1 MPDKLGKNYYKYTD
15 YLLIFLP
22 IVIILGSPTINFF
35 LITSSVLFLYL
46 SIKYKFWIWLKI
58 IWVRLFIVF
67 WLYLILL
74 SMFSIDFQNSFRA
87 SFFLIRFLFFAL
99 CIKYLAFNYFS
110 YKKVFNVWFFIV
122 IFVCLDVWIQYFFG
136 KDLFGY
142 EDHGHRFAGLFGD
155 ELVAGAFLWKIS
167 APIIGLI
174 FYEKVFKNSK
184 KYNYIILTFLIIPL
198 TILITGERASF
209 LMFLFSALLSILF
222 LSYLIK
228 KFKFLISTF
237 LIVFLLYFSAI
248 SMTDSVKNRYTDFL
262 DILKN
267 FNNSSYGILFTSGI
281 EVWKKNKLT
290 GVGLK
295 NFSIVCDMQISAIDK
310 PHQPCSTHPHNLY
323 IQIISE
329 TGLIGLVLF
338 LSFFVA
344 FFVNLLKT
352 FYRSKKKSDQSF
364 LFISCMCFLFSFLW
378 PLTTSGSFYSSWNGF
393 FYWVIIGII
402 LNLSRK
408 SRLNLI

>member
-1 MPDKLGKNYYKYTD
+1 MPDNLGKNYYKYTD
-15 YLLIFLP
+15 YLIIFLP
-22 IVIILGSPTINFF
+22 IIIILGSPAINFF
-35 LITSSVLFLYL
+35 LITSSVFFLYL
-46 SIKYKFWIWLKI
+46 SIKYKFWVWLKI
-58 IWVRLFIVF
+58 TWVRLFIVF

-87 SFFLIRFLFFAL
+87 SFFLIRFLLFAL
-99 CIKYLAFNYFS
+99 CIKYLAFNHFS
-110 YKKVFNVWFFIV
+110 YKKVFNVWFFIL
-122 IFVCLDVWIQYFFG
+122 IFVCLDIWIQYFFG

-174 FYEKVFKNSK
+174 FYEKIFNNNK
-184 KYNYIILTFLIIPL
+184 KYNYFILTFLIIPL

-209 LMFLFSALLSILF
+209 LMFLFSTFLSILF
-222 LSYLIK
+222 LSYFIK
-228 KFKFLISTF
+228 KFKFLIINI
-237 LIVFLLYFSAI
+237 LMVVFLSSAL

-267 FNNSSYGILFTSGI
+267 FNNSSYGVLFTSGI
-281 EVWKKNKLT
+281 EVWRKNKLI

-295 NFSIVCDMQISAIDK
+295 NFSIVCDMEVSPIDK

-338 LSFFVA
+338 FSFFVS
-344 FFVNLLKT
+344 FFAHHLKI
-352 FYRSKKKSDQSF
+352 FFSLKKNSDQSF

-393 FYWVIIGII
+393 FYWVMIGII

-408 SRLNLI
+408 SKLNLI

>member
-1 MPDKLGKNYYKYTD
+1 MPDNLGKNYYKYTD
-15 YLLIFLP
+15 YLIIFLP
-22 IVIILGSPTINFF
+22 IIIILGSPAINFF
-35 LITSSVLFLYL
+35 LITSSVFFLYL
-46 SIKYKFWIWLKI
+46 SIKYKFWVWLKI
-58 IWVRLFIVF
+58 TWVRLFIVF

-99 CIKYLAFNYFS
+99 CIKYLAFNHFS
-110 YKKVFNVWFFIV
+110 YKKVFNVWFFIL
-122 IFVCLDVWIQYFFG
+122 IFVCLDIWIQYFFG

-174 FYEKVFKNSK
+174 FYEKIFNNNK
-184 KYNYIILTFLIIPL
+184 KYNYFILTFLIIPL

-209 LMFLFSALLSILF
+209 LMFLFSTFLSILF
-222 LSYLIK
+222 LSYFIK
-228 KFKFLISTF
+228 KFKFLIINI
-237 LIVFLLYFSAI
+237 LMVVFLSSALL
-248 SMTDSVKNRYTDFL
+248 MTDSVKNRYTDFL

-267 FNNSSYGILFTSGI
+267 FNNSSYGVLFTSGI
-281 EVWKKNKLT
+281 EVWRKNKLI

-295 NFSIVCDMQISAIDK
+295 NFSIVCDMEVSPIDK

-338 LSFFVA
+338 FSFFVS
-344 FFVNLLKT
+344 FFAHHLKI
-352 FYRSKKKSDQSF
+352 FFSLKKNSDQSF

-393 FYWVIIGII
+393 FYWVMIGII

-408 SRLNLI
+408 SKLNLI

>member
-58 IWVRLFIVF
+58 TWVRLFIVF

-87 SFFLIRFLFFAL
+87 SFFLIRFLLFAL
-99 CIKYLAFNYFS
+99 CIKYLAFNHFS
-110 YKKVFNVWFFIV
+110 YKKVFNVWFFIL

-184 KYNYIILTFLIIPL
+184 KYDYIILTFLIIPL
-198 TILITGERASF
+198 TVLITGERASF

-222 LSYLIK
+222 LSYFIK
-228 KFKFLISTF
+228 KFKFLMSTF
-237 LIVFLLYFSAI
+237 LIIFLLSFSAI
-248 SMTDSVKNRYTDFL
+248 SMTDSVKNRYADFL

-267 FNNSSYGILFTSGI
+267 FNNSSYGVLFISGI

-295 NFSIVCDMQISAIDK
+295 NFSIVCDMEVSSIDK
-310 PHQPCSTHPHNLY
+310 PHHPCSTHPHNLY

-338 LSFFVA
+338 FSFFVA
-344 FFVNLLKT
+344 FFAQHLKI
-352 FYRSKKKSDQSF
+352 FYRLKKNSDQSF
-364 LFISCMCFLFSFLW
+364 LFISCTCFLFSFLW

-408 SRLNLI
+408 SKLNLI

>member
-1 MPDKLGKNYYKYTD
+1 MPDKLDKNYYKYTD

-35 LITSSVLFLYL
+35 LITSSILFLHL

-58 IWVRLFIVF
+58 TWVRLFIVF

-74 SMFSIDFQNSFRA
+74 SLFSIDFQNSFRA
-87 SFFLIRFLFFAL
+87 SFFLIRFLLFAL
-99 CIKYLAFNYFS
+99 CIEYLAFNHFS
-110 YKKVFNVWFFIV
+110 YKKVFNVWFFIL

-142 EDHGHRFAGLFGD
+142 EDRGHRFAGLFGD

-174 FYEKVFKNSK
+174 FYERVFKNSK

-209 LMFLFSALLSILF
+209 LMFLFSAILSILF
-222 LSYLIK
+222 LSYFIK
-228 KFKFLISTF
+228 KFKFFIINIF
-237 LIVFLLYFSAI
+237 IVVLLSFSAL

-295 NFSIVCDMQISAIDK
+295 NFSVVCDMEISSIDK
-310 PHQPCSTHPHNLY
+310 PYQPCSTHPHNLY
-323 IQIISE
+323 IQILSE

-338 LSFFVA
+338 FSFFGA
-344 FFVNLLKT
+344 FFVHHLKI
-352 FYRSKKKSDQSF
+352 FFRLKKNSDQSF

-393 FYWVIIGII
+393 FYWVMIGII
-402 LNLSRK
+402 INLSRK
-408 SRLNLI
+408 SKLNLI

>member
-58 IWVRLFIVF
+58 TWVRLFIVF

-87 SFFLIRFLFFAL
+87 SFFLIRFLLFAL
-99 CIKYLAFNYFS
+99 CIKYLAFNHFS
-110 YKKVFNVWFFIV
+110 HKKVFNVWFFIV

-142 EDHGHRFAGLFGD
+142 EDHGHRFAGLFGN

-174 FYEKVFKNSK
+174 FYEKIFKNRK
-184 KYNYIILTFLIIPL
+184 KYNYIILAFLIIPL

-209 LMFLFSALLSILF
+209 LMFLFSALLSVLF
-222 LSYLIK
+222 LSYFIK
-228 KFKFLISTF
+228 KLKF
-237 LIVFLLYFSAI
+237 
-248 SMTDSVKNRYTDFL
+248 
-262 DILKN
+262 
-267 FNNSSYGILFTSGI
+267 
-281 EVWKKNKLT
+281 
-290 GVGLK
+290 
-295 NFSIVCDMQISAIDK
+295 
-310 PHQPCSTHPHNLY
+310 
-323 IQIISE
+323 
-329 TGLIGLVLF
+329 
-338 LSFFVA
+338 
-344 FFVNLLKT
+344 
-352 FYRSKKKSDQSF
+352 
-364 LFISCMCFLFSFLW
+364 
-378 PLTTSGSFYSSWNGF
+378 
-393 FYWVIIGII
+393 
-402 LNLSRK
+402 
-408 SRLNLI
+408 

>member
-1 MPDKLGKNYYKYTD
+1 
-15 YLLIFLP
+15 
-22 IVIILGSPTINFF
+22 
-35 LITSSVLFLYL
+35 
-46 SIKYKFWIWLKI
+46 
-58 IWVRLFIVF
+58 
-67 WLYLILL
+67 
-74 SMFSIDFQNSFRA
+74 MFSIDFQNSFRA
-87 SFFLIRFLFFAL
+87 SFFLIRFLLFAL
-99 CIKYLAFNYFS
+99 CIKYLAFNHFS
-110 YKKVFNVWFFIV
+110 YKKVFNVWFFIL
-122 IFVCLDVWIQYFFG
+122 IFVCLDIWIQYFFG

-167 APIIGLI
+167 EPIIGLI
-174 FYEKVFKNSK
+174 FYEKIFNNNK
-184 KYNYIILTFLIIPL
+184 KYNYFILTFLIIPL

-209 LMFLFSALLSILF
+209 LMFLFSTFLSILF
-222 LSYLIK
+222 LSYFIK
-228 KFKFLISTF
+228 KFKFLIINI
-237 LIVFLLYFSAI
+237 LMVVFLSSAL

-267 FNNSSYGILFTSGI
+267 FNNSSYGVLFTSGI
-281 EVWKKNKLT
+281 EVWRKNKLI

-295 NFSIVCDMQISAIDK
+295 NFSIVCDMEVSPIDK

-338 LSFFVA
+338 FSFFVS
-344 FFVNLLKT
+344 FFAHHLKI
-352 FYRSKKKSDQSF
+352 FFSLKKNSDQSF

-393 FYWVIIGII
+393 FYWVMIGII

-408 SRLNLI
+408 SKLNLI

>member
-1 MPDKLGKNYYKYTD
+1 MPDNLGKNYYKYTD

-22 IVIILGSPTINFF
+22 IVIILGSPAINFF

-46 SIKYKFWIWLKI
+46 SIKYKFWVWLKI
-58 IWVRLFIVF
+58 TWVRLFIVF

-87 SFFLIRFLFFAL
+87 SFFLIRFLLFAL
-99 CIKYLAFNYFS
+99 CIKYLAFNHFS
-110 YKKVFNVWFFIV
+110 YKKVFNVWFFIL

-167 APIIGLI
+167 APIMGLI
-174 FYEKVFKNSK
+174 FYEKVFNNSK
-184 KYNYIILTFLIIPL
+184 KYNYFILTFLLIPL

-209 LMFLFSALLSILF
+209 LIFLFSAFLSILF
-222 LSYLIK
+222 LSYFIK
-228 KFKFLISTF
+228 KFKFLIINI
-237 LIVFLLYFSAI
+237 LMVVFLSSAL

-267 FNNSSYGILFTSGI
+267 FNNSSYGVLFTSGI
-281 EVWKKNKLT
+281 EVWRKNKLT

-295 NFSIVCDMQISAIDK
+295 NFSIVCDMEISPIDK

-344 FFVNLLKT
+344 FFVNHLKI
-352 FYRSKKKSDQSF
+352 FYKLKKNSDQSF

-393 FYWVIIGII
+393 FYWIMIGII
-402 LNLSRK
+402 LNLCRK
-408 SRLNLI
+408 SKLNLV